1 MLSHV
6 LHFVLP
12 DLTDAF
18 QIIFCMIIFAVAGLT
33 VFGVWVRA
41 RPANWETNWEG
52 RGRGTGLAL
61 DVDHGSFNDVCDA
74 VATKPEK
81 YADIVPGMLLIFG
94 LLGTFIGLGIALD
107 SASAILTSANA
118 QGALDGGMK
127 DLMAM
132 MGGLGTKFKT
142 STWGILGFLVLKL
155 TLSAMGRETER
166 QQWVITRMK
175 QEMDRSRQASEQL
188 QEQRGQRLEAALFD
202 VAVQM
207 DTSFEQR
214 LQHDREVRLS
224 HNQDSATGLQGAVAT
239 LGHTIGRQLSEVFAN
254 DRELRIVDARA
265 RTLELGS
272 TLSDVVQHLQG
283 SIQTGLQAQY
293 AVAERS
299 ADVIARMV
307 ELQVGGNDLA
317 QQTYALLRSF
327 TESQKAF
334 SDSMQHS
341 ADTMSE
347 AASSMNGAAGDMS
360 TVITS
365 FEGSVKSTLS
375 SIESGLGSTIG
386 DMDESLRSNLGEI
399 STLLGGTATT
409 LQTSLETFSDSTGET
424 LAQVTASMRTAS
436 DSQRMVMAD
445 VRNAMSDVQ
454 EMVRSTVGSI
464 EQVGKTL
471 NDSLRSVAKC
481 SLEMTSLVTQVRTS
495 NQAAA
500 EAWDGTRKLLE
511 RDGTYGEQLR
521 TAISSGASCVVDAQ
535 HRTNELLGHQ
545 ADALDALR
553 VQLESF
559 AEQMAQFDAVTDRA
573 VLQEA
578 ELAE

>member
-12 DLTDAF
+12 DLTDAY
-18 QIIFCMIIFAVAGLT
+18 QIIFCLIIFAVAGLT
-33 VFGVWVRA
+33 AFGVWARA

-52 RGRGTGLAL
+52 SGRGTGLAL

-142 STWGILGFLVLKL
+142 STWGILGFLLLKL

-175 QEMDRSRQASEQL
+175 QEMDRSRQAGEQL
-188 QEQRGQRLEAALFD
+188 QEQRSQRLEAVLFD

-207 DTSFEQR
+207 DTSFNQR
-214 LQHDREVRLS
+214 LQHDREARLS
-224 HNQDSATGLQGAVAT
+224 HNQESATALQGAVET
-239 LGHTIGRQLSEVFAN
+239 LGLTLGGRLSDVFASDRQLRMA
-254 DRELRIVDARA
+254 DAQA
-265 RTLELGS
+265 RTLELGR
-272 TLSDVVQHLQG
+272 TLSEAVQELQD
-283 SIQTGLQAQY
+283 SLQAGLQAQY

-299 ADVIARMV
+299 ADAVGRMV
-307 ELQVGGNDLA
+307 DLQVGGNDLA
-317 QQTYALLRSF
+317 EQTHALLRSF

-334 SDSMQHS
+334 SDSMQNS
-341 ADTMSE
+341 ADTMSA

-386 DMDESLRSNLGEI
+386 NMDESLRSNLGEM

-409 LQTSLETFSDSTGET
+409 LQSSLETFSDSTGET

-445 VRNAMSDVQ
+445 VRNAMCDVQ
-454 EMVRSTVGSI
+454 EMVQSTVGSI
-464 EQVGKTL
+464 EQVGKKL

-481 SLEMTSLVTQVRTS
+481 SLEMTSLVTHVRTS
-495 NQAAA
+495 SEAAA
-500 EAWDGTRKLLE
+500 EAWDGTRELLA
-511 RDGTYGEQLR
+511 RDGTYEEQMR
-521 TAISSGASCVVDAQ
+521 AAISSGANSVVDAQ
-535 HRTNELLGHQ
+535 HRTNELLGYQ
-545 ADALDALR
+545 AGALDALR

-559 AEQMAQFDAVTDRA
+559 TEQTAQLDVVTNRA
-573 VLQEA
+573 VLHEA